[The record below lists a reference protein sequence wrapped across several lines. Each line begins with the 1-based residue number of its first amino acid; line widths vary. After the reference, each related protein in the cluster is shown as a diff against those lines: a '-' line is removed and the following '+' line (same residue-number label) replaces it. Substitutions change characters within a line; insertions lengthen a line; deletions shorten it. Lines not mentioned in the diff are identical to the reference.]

1 MVRNPLFEGLELVRE
16 APPFVIYIFGVT
28 GDLTA
33 KKLMPA
39 LFSLFLKGNITQFR
53 IVGFARREWSDDFF
67 RERAAEMIQGVAG
80 ASNEQRRAFLSRL
93 SYLRSTFEDQTGY
106 QKMEDHA
113 GDTKNRIYYLSTP
126 PSNYE
131 TIITMLGRHRP
142 GGEGSEGSGGFTR
155 IVVEK
160 PFGRDLE
167 SAQRLNQLLGKY
179 FSEPE
184 IFRIDHYLG
193 KETVQNI
200 MLLRFGNS
208 IFEPIWNSKYVDHI
222 EITVAESIGVG
233 TRANYYEKSGAL
245 RDMVQNH
252 LFQLLSLTMMEPP
265 SSLSADAIRGEKVK
279 VVDAL
284 RPVSVDDVNNRTIR
298 AQYGSGF
305 VDGEAVPGYKDE
317 DGVAADSLTETYVAL
332 CLHVDTWRWSG
343 VPVFVRSGKRLTRK
357 VSEIA
362 VQFTDVP
369 HMLFPLSHPGRN
381 RNTLIVRIQPNE
393 GATLIMNSKIPGHT
407 VSMRPVNMDFSY
419 GDSFGE
425 EAPDAY
431 ERLLLDAIVGDSTLY
446 TRRDEIEA
454 SWRFITG
461 VHKAWDEAASPV
473 HGYVPGSSG
482 PEAAAS
488 MIKSYGRRWR
498 RV

>member
-1 MVRNPLFEGLELVRE
+1 MVENPLFEGLELIRE

-28 GDLTA
+28 GDLTD

-39 LFSLFLKGNITQFR
+39 LFSLFIKGNITRFR
-53 IVGFARREWSDDFF
+53 IVGFARRDWTDEFF
-67 RERAAEMIQGVAG
+67 RDRAANMIQGVAG
-80 ASNEQRRAFLSRL
+80 ASDEQRTAFLSRL
-93 SYLRSTFEDQTGY
+93 SYLQSTFEEEAGY
-106 QKMEDHA
+106 KKMDEYTHDI
-113 GDTKNRIYYLSTP
+113 KNRVYYLSTP

-131 TIITMLGRHRP
+131 TIITMLGEHGRVESR
-142 GGEGSEGSGGFTR
+142 EGFTR

-167 SAQRLNQLLGKY
+167 SAGRLNQLLAKY
-179 FSEPE
+179 FREPE

-208 IFEPIWNSKYVDHI
+208 ILEPIWNSKYVDHI

-233 TRANYYEKSGAL
+233 TRANYYERSGAV

-252 LFQLLSLTMMEPP
+252 LLQLLSLTMMEPP
-265 SSLSADAIRGEKVK
+265 SNLSADAIRGEKVK
-279 VVDAL
+279 VVGAL
-284 RPVSVDDVNNRTIR
+284 RPVSSDDVDRRTVR
-298 AQYGSGF
+298 AQYGPGF
-305 VDGEAVPGYKDE
+305 VDGDPVPGYKDE
-317 DGVAADSLTETYVAL
+317 EGIAENSTTETYVAL
-332 CLHVDTWRWSG
+332 CLYVDTWRWSG
-343 VPVFVRSGKRLTRK
+343 VPVFVRSGKRLARK

-369 HMLFPLSHPGRN
+369 HMLFPLSQPGRN
-381 RNTLIVRIQPNE
+381 RNTLIIRIQPNE

-407 VSMRPVNMDFSY
+407 ISMRPVNMDFSY

-461 VHKAWDEAASPV
+461 VHDSWRQAGSPV
-473 HGYVPGSSG
+473 HDYMPGSVG
-482 PEAAAS
+482 PDAS
-488 MIKSYGRRWR
+488 TAMITSYGRRWR
-498 RV
+498 RI